1 MSIDPKI
8 QNVYCVGR
16 NFVEH
21 AKELNNEVPKKPLFF
36 QKSNACVNSEKII
49 KIPSHKDIDYEV
61 EIVLL
66 IGRAGKPNSDKE
78 ARKFIRGYSV
88 GLDLTD
94 RKLQTK
100 LKSEGLPWFSSKSFE
115 GSAVVNDEFI
125 KQCPEEFFLKI
136 NNVDKQIGSTNDM
149 IFSFEKIVLSLSEI
163 ISFKEG
169 DIVFTGTPQGV
180 GTLKNGDRIEMG
192 FSKKNSFRY
201 TVKYSEY

>member
-21 AKELNNEVPKKPLFF
+21 AKELNNEIPEEPLFF
-36 QKSNACVNSEKII
+36 QKSNTCINTEEII
-49 KIPSHKDIDYEV
+49 KISPQKNIDYEV

-66 IGRAGKPNSDKE
+66 IGRAGKPNSEIE
-78 ARKFIRGYSV
+78 AREFIKGYSV

-115 GSAVVNDEFI
+115 
-125 KQCPEEFFLKI
+125 
-136 NNVDKQIGSTNDM
+136 
-149 IFSFEKIVLSLSEI
+149 LSLI
-163 ISFKEG
+163 HI
-169 DIVFTGTPQGV
+169 
-180 GTLKNGDRIEMG
+180 
-192 FSKKNSFRY
+192 
-201 TVKYSEY
+201 

>member
-21 AKELNNEVPKKPLFF
+21 AKELNNEIPEEPLFF
-36 QKSNACVNSEKII
+36 QKSNACVNTEEII
-49 KIPSHKDIDYEV
+49 KIPSQKDIDYEV
-61 EIVLL
+61 EIVIL
-66 IGRAGKPNSDKE
+66 IGRSGKPNSEIE
-78 ARKFIRGYSV
+78 AREFIQGYSV

-115 GSAVVNDEFI
+115 SSAVLNKKFISECPKEFY
-125 KQCPEEFFLKI
+125 LKI

-149 IFSFEKIVLSLSEI
+149 IFSFEKIVLSLSKI
-163 ISFKEG
+163 ISFREG
-169 DIVFTGTPQGV
+169 DIIFTGTPQGV
-180 GTLKNGDRIEMG
+180 GILKKGDRVEMG
-192 FSKKNSFRY
+192 FSKNNSFRY
-201 TVKYSEY
+201 TVK